1 VERSF
6 SEIYA
11 KGGEIL
17 GESVREERL
26 ICGFKG
32 VKGRHIRFFIFI
44 V

>member
-11 KGGEIL
+11 KGGETL

-32 VKGRHIRFFIFI
+32 VKVGI
-44 V
+44 